1 MGKGSAGLR
10 SPQRKQARTDMKG
23 CQILQTSLRGI
34 ANRARR
40 DPKARFRNVY
50 GLLNEIH
57 LRECY
62 YSLRRD
68 AAAGVDRVTFEEYG
82 RDLDN
87 NLFALVERLKHKRY
101 RARLIRRKHI
111 PKGGGKTRPLGIP
124 VLEDKLLQMAVAKI
138 LTSIYEE
145 DFLPISRGYRPG
157 SNAREVSRDLAAKL
171 AGGNYA
177 WVIDADI
184 QGFFEHVD
192 HDWMLKMLEQRIDD
206 KPFVRLISKWLR
218 AGILEEDGKVR
229 HPTEGTPQG
238 GVVSPVLAN
247 VYLHYALDLWF
258 KWVVQKAAH
267 GQCTMLRYADDFVVA
282 FERREEAEQC
292 LRDLPGRLD
301 KFGLQLSEEKTKMVK
316 FDRSLPKDNG
326 FFDFLGFRYHRELS
340 RQGRCKVQRH
350 TAPSRL
356 RRSVARFREWIK
368 KNRST
373 RLAVLLRS
381 LKRKLDGYWQY
392 YGVMG
397 NSRNLGKYWRSIE
410 FGLYKWLNRR
420 SQKRSLT
427 WKQLNIILKRHGL
440 SGPKI
445 TETPQRQLQ
454 FSFMR

>member
-1 MGKGSAGLR
+1 M
-10 SPQRKQARTDMKG
+10 
-23 CQILQTSLRGI
+23 
-34 ANRARR
+34 
-40 DPKARFRNVY
+40 
-50 GLLNEIH
+50 
-57 LRECY
+57 
-62 YSLRRD
+62 
-68 AAAGVDRVTFEEYG
+68 
-82 RDLDN
+82 
-87 NLFALVERLKHKRY
+87 
-101 RARLIRRKHI
+101 
-111 PKGGGKTRPLGIP
+111 
-124 VLEDKLLQMAVAKI
+124 QMAVAKI

-218 AGILEEDGKVR
+218 AGILEENGKVR